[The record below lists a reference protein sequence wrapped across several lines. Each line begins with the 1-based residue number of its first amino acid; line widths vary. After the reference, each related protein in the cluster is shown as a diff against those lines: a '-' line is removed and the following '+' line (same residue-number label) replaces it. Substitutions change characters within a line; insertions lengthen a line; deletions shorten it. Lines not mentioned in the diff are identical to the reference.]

1 MEIESTTAM
10 ESYILESTRV
20 SPQIRFLPE
29 EGLLELRGRSSPEH
43 PLLLYQPLIEKLDQY
58 VNNGSPQLVIN
69 FELDYFN
76 TSSSKCIYEILKK
89 AGQMNEMGSSL
100 TVNWYYEEDD
110 EDMMEQGEDFSDLLE
125 IAFNFKEKEEEY

>member
-20 SPQIRFLPE
+20 SPQIRFIPE

-43 PLLLYQPLIEKLDQY
+43 PLQLYQPLIDKLDQY
-58 VNNGSPQLVIN
+58 VCNGSQALIIN

-76 TSSSKCIYEILKK
+76 TSSSKCIYELLKK
-89 AGQMNEMGSSL
+89 AGKMFEMGKAL

-110 EDMMEQGEDFSDLLE
+110 EDMMEQGEDFSDLLD
-125 IAFNFKEKEEEY
+125 IVFNFKEVEY

>member
-1 MEIESTTAM
+1 MELESTTAM

-20 SPQIRFLPE
+20 SPQIRFLPC

-43 PLLLYQPLIEKLDQY
+43 PLQLYQPLIDKLDQY
-58 VNNGSPQLVIN
+58 VSNGGHQLIIN

-89 AGQMNEMGSSL
+89 ALQMYETGKSL
-100 TVNWYYEEDD
+100 TINWYYDEDD
-110 EDMMEQGEDFSDLLE
+110 EDMMEQGEDLSDLLNIE
-125 IAFNFKEKEEEY
+125 FNFKELMN